1 MLSLAKNR
9 ATFGNFQRNY
19 LYMITAS
26 RIPAK
31 LTPLLSSTIADG
43 VNVDVYNDS
52 IFFPDHKTEEITVQ
66 WAGEKF
72 FIPGVDG
79 STKVAE
85 FSFYDDEDQKIYNF
99 FKGCKEQT
107 GTQKNNANIGG
118 DGPSGLDFSIIK
130 FSSDKE
136 KMIVNSKRLIDCK
149 IYAVTSDG
157 FAKNQNG
164 LNKWKVRIGW
174 DNVEDFNPDPS
185 AVASRNADE

>member
-1 MLSLAKNR
+1 MLSLAKKR

-26 RIPAK
+26 RIPPK
-31 LTPLLSSTIADG
+31 LSQLVSGTIGDG
-43 VNVDVYNDS
+43 INIDVYNDS

-66 WAGEKF
+66 VSGEKF
-72 FIPGVDG
+72 LIPGVDG
-79 STKVAE
+79 STKVSE
-85 FSFYDDEDQKIYNF
+85 FSFYDDENQNIYNF

-107 GTQKNNANIGG
+107 GTQKNNANLGG

-136 KMIVNSKRLIDCK
+136 NMVLNAKRLIDCK
-149 IYAVTSDG
+149 IYSVTSDG
-157 FAKNQNG
+157 FAKGNNG

-185 AVASRNADE
+185 AVASHNAE